1 MPSRSSSPVGVK
13 VSSSFSAGDWS
24 LSPAAD
30 MNVIF
35 TAGDR
40 SLTSHADLGGPV
52 VSAESEIADSVS
64 WSMKAGL
71 NAQYGDHLGL
81 DLSGEYGGSQH
92 TDSEAKVTLGVRLD
106 Y

>member
-1 MPSRSSSPVGVK
+1 
-13 VSSSFSAGDWS
+13 
-24 LSPAAD
+24 

-106 Y
+106 YLDPVFPI

>member
-1 MPSRSSSPVGVK
+1 
-13 VSSSFSAGDWS
+13 
-24 LSPAAD
+24 

-35 TAGDR
+35 TAGDL

-81 DLSGEYGGSQH
+81 GLSGEYGGSQH